1 MSIVRSPT
9 RRSTS
14 LDLNG
19 DVFGASNFMLIN
31 SQQSSSN
38 STMSQTSGSTIS
50 VADRRPLRPRK
61 NTTSTLTTGTQMA
74 NDITLDQIKSLLD
87 QQTVS
92 CEASIDSKLN
102 CIIDTFKSFTVTVN
116 KKFAMIDA
124 ELGQVNNN
132 IQALNTTIGS
142 NTTQIKIN
150 TSTIA
155 DNKTSITQMSD
166 DINNGKLILERMPN
180 VIVFGIPEDPDNNL
194 NTNQRIVSDR
204 EVYGVEEIK
213 VTDRL
218 DGHSGYL
225 SGLYTG
231 STSPKTSTKISID

>member
-92 CEASIDSKLN
+92 C
-102 CIIDTFKSFTVTVN
+102 
-116 KKFAMIDA
+116 
-124 ELGQVNNN
+124 QVNNN

-204 EVYGVEEIK
+204 GKVNQLIKSVFDSQPSAGTVK
-213 VTDRL
+213 VTSSRIHP
-218 DGHSGYL
+218 HSGTL
-225 SGLYTG
+225 AKARMNGE
-231 STSPKTSTKISID
+231 I

>member
-92 CEASIDSKLN
+92 
-102 CIIDTFKSFTVTVN
+102 FTVN

-204 EVYGVEEIK
+204 GKVNQLIKSVFDSQPSAGTVK
-213 VTDRL
+213 VTSSRIHP
-218 DGHSGYL
+218 HSGTL
-225 SGLYTG
+225 AKARMNGE
-231 STSPKTSTKISID
+231 I